1 MGEPNHYRGIVRVI
15 HERHVREVVQARVP
29 GRRVSRR
36 RQGPR
41 DVAGRRGHA
50 VSPAHAGLQSER
62 ETLPIFRPRPRA
74 REVRPGHQRRV
85 VAHERGEQDVALYLP
100 GERVHGEQRVHAL
113 EVRPRCVHH
122 GATAVRG
129 SRAARRDHHPSGHQ
143 PQPSSPHAR
152 ILAGLGGS
160 REIRRMLA
168 HLGTRTLVG
177 AVVVAGV
184 VTLTFLLVRLA
195 PGDPVERLL
204 GPTATPE
211 QLAAQRRALGLDRP
225 LAAQY
230 AIWLAR
236 FVRGDWGRSIATGRP
251 VRELLGDAVPATVA
265 LVGTSLILSY
275 LLGLAVGAW
284 QSGAG
289 PRVDAALSVTT
300 VTLFALPGFWLGLML
315 AMAFTYWAHW
325 LPAFGATGLDAN
337 ALTGWSRLADRLR
350 HFALPLATLTLIGIG
365 GAARFVRGAAVAGP
379 LVSSGSPTAQQ
390 DVVATRFLRPLATD
404 HSGSFHPLGTDR
416 FGRDVWT
423 RLVYGARVSLT
434 VGVLAVLLSI
444 VVGVVVGGVAGFWPG
459 PVRTALLALTDFV
472 LALPRV
478 VLLLL
483 LSAMARPSAVLV
495 IVVLG
500 LTGWMSVARL
510 VA

>member
-1 MGEPNHYRGIVRVI
+1 
-15 HERHVREVVQARVP
+15 
-29 GRRVSRR
+29 
-36 RQGPR
+36 
-41 DVAGRRGHA
+41 
-50 VSPAHAGLQSER
+50 
-62 ETLPIFRPRPRA
+62 
-74 REVRPGHQRRV
+74 
-85 VAHERGEQDVALYLP
+85 
-100 GERVHGEQRVHAL
+100 
-113 EVRPRCVHH
+113 
-122 GATAVRG
+122 
-129 SRAARRDHHPSGHQ
+129 
-143 PQPSSPHAR
+143 
-152 ILAGLGGS
+152 
-160 REIRRMLA
+160 MLA
-168 HLGTRTLVG
+168 HVGTRTLVG

-204 GPTATPE
+204 GPTATPA

-350 HFALPLATLTLIGIG
+350 HFALPLATLTLIGVG
-365 GAARFVRGAAVAGP
+365 GAARFVRGAM
-379 LVSSGSPTAQQ
+379 
-390 DVVATRFLRPLATD
+390 
-404 HSGSFHPLGTDR
+404 
-416 FGRDVWT
+416 RDV
-423 RLVYGARVSLT
+423 RSQA
-434 VGVLAVLLSI
+434 
-444 VVGVVVGGVAGFWPG
+444 F
-459 PVRTALLALTDFV
+459 VRTAEAKGLSPFRVTRRHVASNAVIPVITLIGLSLPALF
-472 LALPRV
+472 
-478 VLLLL
+478 
-483 LSAMARPSAVLV
+483 SGAVLV
-495 IVVLG
+495 EAVFAWPGVG
-500 LTGWMSVARL
+500 RRL
-510 VA
+510 VEAVQARDYPVVMAATVVTAVLVVAGNLLTDLGVAWIDPRIRRGKGET